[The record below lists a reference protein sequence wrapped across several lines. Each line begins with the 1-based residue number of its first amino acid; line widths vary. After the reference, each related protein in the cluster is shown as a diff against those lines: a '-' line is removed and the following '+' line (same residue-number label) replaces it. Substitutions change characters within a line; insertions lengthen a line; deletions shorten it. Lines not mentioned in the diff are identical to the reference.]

1 MPDIDLRQ
9 YLNLQAQET
18 CRAFIIHAP
27 AMAGKTELARR
38 MEKNLGVYRFDL
50 QEYFIAN
57 NGLAA
62 QIDRF
67 RPRDLETLLLGLRVP
82 QSVIVVDNL
91 DFILIVWTPQ
101 MKREFMDMVSLRLKS
116 PDITTKTFVFLVQDD
131 PSIINYHFTLT
142 QRQPRIL
149 PLQAIKA
156 IV

>member
-1 MPDIDLRQ
+1 MPDIDLRK
-9 YLNLQAQET
+9 YLNIQAQEV

-27 AMAGKTELARR
+27 AMAGKTDLAHR
-38 MEKNLGVYRFDL
+38 MEKILGAYRFDL
-50 QEYFIAN
+50 QEFFLSHEE
-57 NGLAA
+57 LASR
-62 QIDRF
+62 IDRY
-67 RPRDLETLLLGLRVP
+67 RPMYLERLLLDLETP
-82 QSVIVVDNL
+82 HSVIVVDNL

-131 PSIINYHFTLT
+131 PFIINYHFTLT
-142 QRQPRIL
+142 QRQPRLL

>member
-1 MPDIDLRQ
+1 MPDIDLRKF
-9 YLNLQAQET
+9 LNIQAQEV

-50 QEYFIAN
+50 QEHFKSHEE
-57 NGLAA
+57 LAA
-62 QIDRF
+62 RVDRF
-67 RPRDLETLLLGLRVP
+67 RPRDLERLLLSLDVP

-91 DFILIVWTPQ
+91 DFILIVWTSQ
-101 MKREFMDMVSLRLKS
+101 MKREFMDMVNLRLKS
-116 PDITTKTFVFLVQDD
+116 PDITSKTFIFLVQDD
-131 PSIINYHFTLT
+131 NAIINYHFTLT

-156 IV
+156 LV